1 MKVYTDIAKIKKE
14 WDKFNISYFIH
25 STFLEVFYIN
35 HPQIKHLFVIN
46 KDMRL
51 YAHIFELRFDKIVRY
66 LKNKRLALFV
76 KFLKFDVL
84 CLTNSF
90 ITNIPSFSSK
100 HKINLDKFLSVLKYK
115 YTLLVI
121 PDFVFNNITTEKNE
135 FCKIEVEGDMVLE
148 IHNKW
153 RDLDSYIS
161 DFRKKY
167 RKKIKKFLNL
177 SSEIEIKRMN
187 ANDLV
192 FYSDKIKELFYQVI
206 NESKFSGPLFNTDS
220 FLLLIEKDTF
230 KVYGYFINNDLI
242 AFSSEIHQDKIL
254 YSYYVGFDKLLNK
267 TFSIYPRILLE
278 SINNAIVLKM
288 DKVVFGR
295 TANEFKSNFG
305 AKPITSY
312 IYIKGKNRYL
322 HIMLNLIFK
331 RLAVKSWVRRSP
343 FKAYI

>member
-1 MKVYTDIAKIKKE
+1 
-14 WDKFNISYFIH
+14 
-25 STFLEVFYIN
+25 
-35 HPQIKHLFVIN
+35 
-46 KDMRL
+46 
-51 YAHIFELRFDKIVRY
+51 
-66 LKNKRLALFV
+66 
-76 KFLKFDVL
+76 
-84 CLTNSF
+84 
-90 ITNIPSFSSK
+90 
-100 HKINLDKFLSVLKYK
+100 
-115 YTLLVI
+115 
-121 PDFVFNNITTEKNE
+121 
-135 FCKIEVEGDMVLE
+135 
-148 IHNKW
+148 
-153 RDLDSYIS
+153 
-161 DFRKKY
+161 
-167 RKKIKKFLNL
+167 
-177 SSEIEIKRMN
+177 MN